1 MVCVPLCSFTRN
13 SNSQM
18 SKVGPTKEGFDKLLR
33 WLDPDRDTA
42 GEIYARI
49 EIRVIRIFSSR
60 GCCDAEDLADKTY
73 NVVITKID
81 WLTENYVGDPALYFY
96 AVAKKIY
103 LESLR
108 KKRPLPV
115 PPPPDPEPEKV
126 VEMRD
131 YLDDCLDELSS
142 ADRDI
147 AIRYHEGE
155 KGEKIKNR
163 QKLAEELDI
172 SRNALRIKVY
182 YLHTR
187 LRDCIERLQRSATR
201 K

>member
-1 MVCVPLCSFTRN
+1 
-13 SNSQM
+13 
-18 SKVGPTKEGFDKLLR
+18 
-33 WLDPDRDTA
+33 
-42 GEIYARI
+42 
-49 EIRVIRIFSSR
+49 
-60 GCCDAEDLADKTY
+60 
-73 NVVITKID
+73 
-81 WLTENYVGDPALYFY
+81 
-96 AVAKKIY
+96 
-103 LESLR
+103 
-108 KKRPLPV
+108 
-115 PPPPDPEPEKV
+115 
-126 VEMRD
+126 MRD

>member
-1 MVCVPLCSFTRN
+1 MPKGEPTR
-13 SNSQM
+13 
-18 SKVGPTKEGFDKLLR
+18 EGFDKLLR
-33 WLDPDRDTA
+33 WLHPDRDTA

-81 WLTENYVGDPALYFY
+81 WLTENFEGDPALYFY
-96 AVAKKIY
+96 AVAKRIY

-108 KKRPLPV
+108 QRKPVPL
-115 PPPPDPEPEKV
+115 PPPPDPEPEE
-126 VEMRD
+126 VEEVRG

-142 ADRDI
+142 SDRNV
-147 AIRYHEGE
+147 ALRYHEGE

-163 QKLAEELDI
+163 QQLAEELNI

-187 LRDCIERLQRSATR
+187 LRDCIERLQRAATAH
-201 K
+201 

>member
-1 MVCVPLCSFTRN
+1 MP
-13 SNSQM
+13 
-18 SKVGPTKEGFDKLLR
+18 KEGPTKEGFDKLLR

-81 WLTENYVGDPALYFY
+81 WLTENFVGDPALYFY
-96 AVAKKIY
+96 AVARKIY
-103 LESLR
+103 LESIR
-108 KKRPLPV
+108 QRRPLPI
-115 PPPPDPEPEKV
+115 PPPSPEPEPDE
-126 VEMRD
+126 VEEVRG
-131 YLDDCLDELSS
+131 YLDDCLDELPPV
-142 ADRDI
+142 DRDI

-155 KGEKIKNR
+155 RGEKIKNR
-163 QKLAEELDI
+163 QKLAEELNI

-187 LRDCIERLQRSATR
+187 LRDCIERLQRSATT